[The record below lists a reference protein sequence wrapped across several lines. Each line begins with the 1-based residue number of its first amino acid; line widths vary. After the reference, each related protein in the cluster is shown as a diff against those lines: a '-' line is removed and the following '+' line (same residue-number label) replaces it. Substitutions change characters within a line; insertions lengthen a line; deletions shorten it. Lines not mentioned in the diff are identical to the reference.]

1 MITTGVTGGT
11 WRASITPWGAIEV
24 WGARHEMATLD
35 WFVAADDRWHVPSEE
50 ATVRQRRV
58 DGTPVVE
65 TRLRVPRGDVVQQV
79 YSCADSGGVTVI
91 EVTNESTLPVAIAF
105 SHRRVMTERPIVD
118 VPIEGIEL
126 SPMAFV
132 MPLGHRA
139 TVRIGVPHDGACE
152 RPLPTGLPSAI
163 QVVRGWSTLTD
174 RASRVLLP
182 EGDVGAALAERIVA
196 ERCELALGAVPSA
209 ADQPESFALALHE
222 LVRIGERAD
231 PWLPQLVV
239 AVEAIGRRHAGWA
252 GDVALDAAGRTLALS
267 GEQRAARDLERI
279 VARREAG
286 RARPRPPVLPPDGPM
301 VIAWLESR
309 LLRGGQLFAHGM
321 PSEWFGQP
329 IEARGLPAGRTPTT
343 VAFAVRWHGERPAV
357 LWEQT
362 GDPVTLTAP
371 ACAPGWSVATTSGEA
386 LWPAPAGASAACPP

>member
-24 WGARHEMATLD
+24 WEARPEVATLD

-91 EVTNESTLPVAIAF
+91 EITNESTLPVAIAF
-105 SHRRVMTERPIVD
+105 SHRQVMTERPVVD

-126 SPMAFV
+126 PPTAFV

-139 TVRIGVPHDGACE
+139 TVRLGIAHDGAGN

-174 RASRVLLP
+174 RAGRLLLP
-182 EGDVGAALAERIVA
+182 DGELGATLAERIVA
-196 ERCELALGAVPSA
+196 ERCDLALGAVPEA
-209 ADQPESFALALHE
+209 ADEPEAFAVALHE
-222 LVRIGERAD
+222 LVRMGERTD

-252 GDVALDAAGRTLALS
+252 GDIALDAAGRTLALA
-267 GEQRAARDLERI
+267 GEQRAVRDLERT
-279 VARREAG
+279 VARRH
-286 RARPRPPVLPPDGPM
+286 ARSKPPVSPPGGPM
-301 VIAWLESR
+301 VIAWLESQ
-309 LLRGGQLFAHGM
+309 LLHGGQLFAQGM

-329 IEARGLPAGRTPTT
+329 IEAYGLPAGRTPTT

-362 GDPVTLTAP
+362 GDPVTLSAP
-371 ACAPGWSVATTSGEA
+371 VCAPGWSAATTTGEA
-386 LWPAPAGASAACPP
+386 LWPAPAPAPATTALR